1 VLTLNDNDGSS
12 VMYDGDCVL
21 IPSVLKNNNNNR
33 LILIIN
39 YATSKVTYYII
50 LYAVQ
55 IASKAVSQ

>member
-1 VLTLNDNDGSS
+1 
-12 VMYDGDCVL
+12 MYDGDCVL
-21 IPSVLKNNNNNR
+21 IPSVLKNNNNR